1 MGSTNVQDQI
11 EYSKKSTK
19 TIKVAMER
27 AAKEFDGILN
37 LMPKNE
43 KQYFMLETDNR
54 IKKLYQETLE
64 ELQNLKNVL
73 EELQGENSQ
82 CI

>member
-1 MGSTNVQDQI
+1 MGNTNVQDQI
-11 EYSKKSTK
+11 EYSKTSTK

-27 AAKEFDGILN
+27 AAKEFDGILE
-37 LMPKNE
+37 LMPKSE
-43 KQYFMLETDNR
+43 KQYFMLETDDR

-73 EELQGENSQ
+73 EELQD
-82 CI
+82 